1 MIDVL
6 RVGLTGGIGSGKSTV
21 SRRLVEL
28 GAVLV
33 DADRIAREVVAAG
46 TEGLAAVV
54 EAFGEEVVGPD
65 GEMDRPRVASLVF
78 GNSEARRTLNGI
90 VHPLVGKRAAELVAE
105 AGPDAVVVQ
114 DSPLLVESGIAAA
127 SPLVVVVHADAEV
140 RVSRLVG
147 GRGMSEEDARARIAA
162 QATDE
167 QRRAAADVWL
177 DNNGSPDALTA
188 AVDALWHERLLPFE
202 ENLRL
207 RRPTRGGTRRLV
219 DPDPSWPAQAS
230 RLGSRI
236 AAAAGEKGL
245 GVTHVGP
252 TAVPGLPA
260 EDVIDLQ
267 LAVASVEDAETVA
280 DALAEA
286 GFPACVPITQDD
298 SRRTCRHASADPG
311 RPALLHVR
319 VHDSPGWRQALL
331 VRDWLRAD
339 ATARAELL
347 AAGRAGAAEPA
358 GEQGAA
364 RCAGRTE
371 ARSETVLPSAE
382 RWAKETGWSPDDSAD
397 EPDH

>member
-1 MIDVL
+1 VIDVL

-54 EAFGEEVVGPD
+54 QAFGEEVVGPD
-65 GEMDRPRVASLVF
+65 GEMDRPKVASLVF
-78 GNSEARRTLNGI
+78 GDPEARRTLNGI

-147 GRGMSEEDARARIAA
+147 SRGMSEEDARARIAA

-202 ENLRL
+202 QNLRL
-207 RRPTRGGTRRLV
+207 RRPARGGTRRLAV
-219 DPDPSWPAQAS
+219 PDPSWPAQAS

-245 GVTHVGP
+245 GVAHVGP

-260 EDVIDLQ
+260 EDVIELQ
-267 LAVASVEDAETVA
+267 LAVASFEDAETVA

-286 GFPACVPITQDD
+286 GFPACMPIAQDD
-298 SRRTCRHASADPG
+298 PRGTCRHASADPG
-311 RPALLHVR
+311 RPTLLHVR
-319 VHDSPGWRQALL
+319 VQGSPDWRQALL

-339 ATARAELL
+339 AAARAELL
-347 AAGRAGAAEPA
+347 DAGRAAAAEPA
-358 GEQGAA
+358 EEQDAC

-371 ARSETVLPSAE
+371 TRFETVLPSAE
-382 RWAKETGWSPDDSAD
+382 RWAKETGWSPDDTAD

>member
-1 MIDVL
+1 
-6 RVGLTGGIGSGKSTV
+6 
-21 SRRLVEL
+21 
-28 GAVLV
+28 
-33 DADRIAREVVAAG
+33 
-46 TEGLAAVV
+46 
-54 EAFGEEVVGPD
+54 
-65 GEMDRPRVASLVF
+65 
-78 GNSEARRTLNGI
+78 
-90 VHPLVGKRAAELVAE
+90 
-105 AGPDAVVVQ
+105 
-114 DSPLLVESGIAAA
+114 
-127 SPLVVVVHADAEV
+127 
-140 RVSRLVG
+140 
-147 GRGMSEEDARARIAA
+147 
-162 QATDE
+162 
-167 QRRAAADVWL
+167 
-177 DNNGSPDALTA
+177 
-188 AVDALWHERLLPFE
+188 
-202 ENLRL
+202 
-207 RRPTRGGTRRLV
+207 V

-267 LAVASVEDAETVA
+267 LAVASVENAETVA

-331 VRDWLRAD
+331 VRDWLCAD
-339 ATARAELL
+339 
-347 AAGRAGAAEPA
+347 AAGRAEFLDAWRTASAELG
-358 GEQGAA
+358 GEDAS

-371 ARSETVLPSAE
+371 TWFETVLPSAE